1 MIGITCHGMVI
12 LKFIKLPSV
21 FVESIPQSKEDQQ
34 YVRVTYQNI
43 VYVASNELFEQEKEY
58 FE

>member
-1 MIGITCHGMVI
+1 MVI